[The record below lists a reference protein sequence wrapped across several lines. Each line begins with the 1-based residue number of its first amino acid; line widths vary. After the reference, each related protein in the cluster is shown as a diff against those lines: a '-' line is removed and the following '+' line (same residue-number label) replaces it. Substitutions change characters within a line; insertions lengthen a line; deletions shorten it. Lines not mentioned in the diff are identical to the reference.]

1 MKAPQNGIKRGK
13 GRPKGSKN
21 KSKDLVQAIKIEEGA
36 EPLPF
41 GKRGKGRPKGS
52 KNKIKLINQPNMGS
66 EIEQTIRKRK
76 GRPPGSKNRVNSV
89 ESVSNE
95 R

>member
-1 MKAPQNGIKRGK
+1 MSISGISKRGK

-21 KSKDLVQAIKIEEGA
+21 KSKEFLQPVKIESGYS

-52 KNKIKLINQPNMGS
+52 KNKIKLASQMIMGS
-66 EIEQTIRKRK
+66 EFESQFARKK
-76 GRPPGSKNRVNSV
+76 GRPLGAKNRANSV
-89 ESVSNE
+89 ESLPDEN
-95 R
+95 